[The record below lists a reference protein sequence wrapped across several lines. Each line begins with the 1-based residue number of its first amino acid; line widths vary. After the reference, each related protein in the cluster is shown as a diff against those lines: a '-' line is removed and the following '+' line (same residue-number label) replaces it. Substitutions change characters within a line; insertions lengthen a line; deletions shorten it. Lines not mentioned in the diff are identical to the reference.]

1 MYFMSFYIDS
11 RERTGGTNIFAGAA
25 TDTRFH
31 VDRGYPRRILVFF
44 VKGNHR
50 DGTCRTV
57 TGTVAAIH
65 TIADGDTVLLDPNGM
80 ANLDARL
87 LDVIKGLDSSCGT
100 DIGTTCTLRTTEA
113 LLIAHGGKHEMHHI

>member
-65 TIADGDTVLLDPNGM
+65 AIADGDTVLLDPYSM

-100 DIGTTCTLRTTEA
+100 DIGTTRTFRTAEA
-113 LLIAHGGKHEMHHI
+113 LLVAHRGEHEVRQV